1 MRLFNSQHT
10 SYRQSIAMGAVLGS
24 LAMGAS
30 SANAG
35 SLNSF
40 DQLLL
45 DLVVTDHVQSFSFD
59 LPMEFKPAVM
69 SVVADNQSNS
79 QAGSTFGTSGR
90 FDRFEA
96 IAFDFADT
104 TTGNT
109 FGSVLSGLNKSDAG
123 VITDGVQVVPLPSA
137 ALAGMG
143 MLAGIA
149 GIGYLRSR
157 R

>member
-1 MRLFNSQHT
+1 
-10 SYRQSIAMGAVLGS
+10 
-24 LAMGAS
+24 MGAS
-30 SANAG
+30 LANAG
-35 SLNSF
+35 SLSSF

-45 DLVVTDHVQSFSFD
+45 DLVVTDHAQSVSFD

-69 SVVADNQSNS
+69 SVVADSHSNS
-79 QAGSTFGTSGR
+79 QSGNTFGTSSR

-96 IAFDFADT
+96 IAFDLADT

-109 FGSVLSGLNKSDAG
+109 FGAAVSGLNISDAG
-123 VITDGVQVVPLPSA
+123 VITDNVQVVPLPSA

-149 GIGYLRSR
+149 GIGFLRSR